1 MVLERLALLAVALR
15 QAWAQLATGSQAVNW
30 GCPLAK
36 EMGRTLLHC
45 TAMFPNKG
53 AALVAS
59 LAGASAGLDA
69 GDRNERTALGYAVRD
84 GNSAARRNTGV
95 G

>member
-1 MVLERLALLAVALR
+1 MV
-15 QAWAQLATGSQAVNW
+15 
-30 GCPLAK
+30 
-36 EMGRTLLHC
+36 
-45 TAMFPNKG
+45 PNKG